1 MMLSLMSGPQRE
13 VTLKVA
19 KLTLSSDEE
28 SGSDWE
34 NDMND
39 EADETE
45 YLTGFIEQKNVLPV
59 NKRLIKIF
67 ELQQKKLDER
77 KKLLKRLQEE
87 KVKRKSV
94 KLEKYEVTGG
104 DTEIE
109 MLQNEAS

>member
-1 MMLSLMSGPQRE
+1 MLSLMNGTQRK

-45 YLTGFIEQKNVLPV
+45 YLKGFIDKEKELPV
-59 NKRLIKIF
+59 NRRLIKIF
-67 ELQQKKLDER
+67 ELQ
-77 KKLLKRLQEE
+77 
-87 KVKRKSV
+87 
-94 KLEKYEVTGG
+94 
-104 DTEIE
+104 
-109 MLQNEAS
+109 

>member
-1 MMLSLMSGPQRE
+1 MMLSLMNGPQRE

-45 YLTGFIEQKNVLPV
+45 YLTGFIEQENVLPV

-67 ELQQKKLDER
+67 ELQQNKLAER
-77 KKLLKRLQEE
+77 KKLLRRLEEE
-87 KVKRKSV
+87 KVKLTEVVRGKD
-94 KLEKYEVTGG
+94 EVTGG
-104 DTEIE
+104 DLEME
-109 MLQNEAS
+109 MLQNDAS